1 MRTPLG
7 LGLSL
12 DSQHRVVAIAQ
23 GSQAARSGSFAVHDQ
38 LVALNGQPL
47 GGGVSFEEQLGA
59 IAVGTKITI
68 EILTS
73 ASEIDQA
80 RADRSEQDSS
90 DVKEVLPDAKAAQGE
105 ELSDGSSK
113 PVAKAAA
120 EEKVAAAAPALQAA
134 NAEVAEPPTG
144 TEQAAPEN
152 IAAVLASCGLEHHA
166 KRFEDEGYTLEKAL
180 NALAS
185 GENALLSDLRDLKL
199 PLGHCRKLINH
210 LR

>member
-1 MRTPLG
+1 MATASYLSLSSISARALSSLSAGASTTKMVELARTPLG
-7 LGLSL
+7 LGLSV
-12 DSQHRVVAIAQ
+12 DSQYKVVAIEH
-23 GSQAARSGSFAVHDQ
+23 GSQAERSGSFAVHDQ

-73 ASEIDQA
+73 AT
-80 RADRSEQDSS
+80 
-90 DVKEVLPDAKAAQGE
+90 
-105 ELSDGSSK
+105 
-113 PVAKAAA
+113 
-120 EEKVAAAAPALQAA
+120 ALQAA

-144 TEQAAPEN
+144 TEPKAAPEN

-185 GENALLSDLRDLKL
+185 GENTLLSDLRDLKL
-199 PLGHCRKLINH
+199 PLGHCRKLITH